1 MFLLADFQWREAWHR
16 GEVRGK
22 GEGKKRTRRTIGEE
36 KEGENRGKERKRE
49 ETGGKGEGLLL
60 RGNERE

>member
-22 GEGKKRTRRTIGEE
+22 GEGKKRTRRKIGGEE
-36 KEGENRGKERKRE
+36 GERAAGGAAVAIKEGMNERK
-49 ETGGKGEGLLL
+49 
-60 RGNERE
+60 